1 MKYKEFSFNNK
12 KIKTKI
18 LTFDENCD
26 NNFNFDKD
34 KLILLDSDIYSNLL
48 NKKFYKSI
56 LSNFNFNKL
65 LIFMDINIF
74 QNLNYVN
81 KNQIDFIQQN
91 FNLIKKNNSNFIQ
104 HINLEKDHNLHDF
117 DFYKIDDSFFELKYF
132 QNLNFKNN
140 KHKDNKYI
148 DNRNLNDEDNTES
161 NIFIILSIIDENKK
175 SLNYAEKI
183 FSILYRYD
191 IDKDD
196 FILAIGGGVIS
207 DLIGFSASIFRRG
220 IDFGFIPTTF
230 LSMIDACFG
239 GKNAV
244 NFTEVKNLIGTITQP
259 SIIF

>member
-117 DFYKIDDSFFELKYF
+117 DFYKID
-132 QNLNFKNN
+132 
-140 KHKDNKYI
+140 
-148 DNRNLNDEDNTES
+148 
-161 NIFIILSIIDENKK
+161 
-175 SLNYAEKI
+175 
-183 FSILYRYD
+183 
-191 IDKDD
+191 
-196 FILAIGGGVIS
+196 
-207 DLIGFSASIFRRG
+207 
-220 IDFGFIPTTF
+220 
-230 LSMIDACFG
+230 
-239 GKNAV
+239 
-244 NFTEVKNLIGTITQP
+244 
-259 SIIF
+259 